1 MKKLDKL
8 LRIFLLLAI
17 ASIIVS
23 CIGIEDYVKG
33 IFWLILFILILYI
46 SIKIKR

>member
-8 LRIFLLLAI
+8 LRIFLLVAI

-23 CIGIEDYVKG
+23 CVGVEDYIKG
-33 IFWLILFILILYI
+33 LFWLILFIVILYI
-46 SIKIKR
+46 SVKIKK